1 MRPPSLP
8 PDEAFRLEVVRSLG
22 LLDTPAEA
30 RFDRIARA
38 AARFFQMPVAFV
50 SLVDATRLWLKAR
63 QGFDQAEAPRDLSFC
78 GHAILAWE
86 PFVVEDASLDERF
99 ADNPLVVG
107 PPFIRFYAGMPLRGP
122 GNALVGTLC
131 VIDRLPRAFSR
142 SDREYLQDLAAWAE
156 LELIHPPAGAG
167 NAVAPAGTAVHAPQA
182 LDRDAHLKLMLQAL
196 PDFLFRQDRQGTYLE
211 VVARSTGDLVK
222 PPEQLL
228 GHTISEVLPPGEAMA
243 FLQGIGEVLD
253 TGETRTIEYHLTID
267 GRGEDFE
274 ARIVPCEPGQVLS
287 IVRNISARRDHER
300 MQERFLRTVIHE
312 LRTPL
317 SSIRSSL
324 ELMLEQER
332 ADGLSGKAR
341 DFAAMAHTNTV
352 RLARIV
358 DDILGQ
364 AKRGY
369 LSVSLRRCNLQT
381 LARQAVEMVQAY
393 SDSFG
398 VHLPLQLC
406 SEEAEVRADPDRVI
420 QILVN
425 LLSNAVKY
433 SPPGESVVTRVLP
446 SGTGWAVEVED
457 HGPGIPAAFQPRV
470 FQEFSQAG
478 GPHQQP
484 GSGLGLS
491 ISRSFAQSMG
501 GAMAF
506 ESEPGRTVFRLELP
520 VSLRPSAP
528 DDGGPDGPTAILH
541 VEDDDVVSEL
551 LASALDGVARVDH
564 VSTLEAARQRIPE
577 GRWGLAVLDGMLP
590 DGAGA
595 DLLPLLREAYGAD
608 FPVVLYTGDSQSVE
622 SDGAF
627 IHVLMKGRCGP
638 DEIRRVVQ
646 GALERRSRH

>member
-1 MRPPSLP
+1 MQPPPLP

-22 LLDTPAEA
+22 LLDTPGEE

-38 AARFFQMPVAFV
+38 AARFFRAPVAFV
-50 SLVDATRLWLKAR
+50 ALVDATRLWLKAR
-63 QGFDQAEAPRDLSFC
+63 QGLDQVEAPRDLSFC

-86 PFVVEDASLDERF
+86 PFVVEDARLDARF
-99 ADNPLVVG
+99 ADNPLVAG

-131 VIDRLPRAFSR
+131 VIDRAPRVFSR
-142 SDREYLQDLAAWAE
+142 SDRDYLLDMAAWAE

-167 NAVAPAGTAVHAPQA
+167 DPVGPAEPAAPAPEA
-182 LDRDAHLKLMLQAL
+182 LEREAHLKLMLQAL

-211 VVARSTGDLVK
+211 VVARSTDDLVK

-243 FLQGIGEVLD
+243 FLKGIGEVLD
-253 TGETRTIEYHLTID
+253 TGETRTIEYRLTLD

-287 IVRNISARRDHER
+287 IVRNISTRREHER

-341 DFAAMAHTNTV
+341 EFAAMAHTNTV

-369 LSVSLRRCNLQT
+369 LSVSLRRCDLQA

-398 VHLPLQLC
+398 VHLPLHLC
-406 SEEAEVRADPDRVI
+406 PQEAEVHADPDRVI

-433 SPPGESVVTRVLP
+433 SPPGESVVTRVRP

-501 GAMAF
+501 GALAF
-506 ESEPGRTVFRLELP
+506 ESKPGRTVFCLELP
-520 VSLRPSAP
+520 VPPSLS
-528 DDGGPDGPTAILH
+528 GPVGEGSGQLAAVLH

-551 LASALDGVARVDH
+551 LASALEGVARVDH

-622 SDGAF
+622 SDGEF
-627 IHVLMKGRCGP
+627 IHVLLKGHCGP

-646 GALERRSRH
+646 GALERRPRG